1 MCKVKD
7 IEKTPSPGNSTKLRI
22 TVRLTM
28 NPRDIVP
35 DLVNHLFNGVV
46 VPAAVTSIE
55 DHGYAMEVGLEE
67 KGIRAFLPK
76 KGAVIDGEVNAPVL
90 AEGQVI
96 LCAVESGGISNKNPT
111 VRALQLNRNISA
123 VRFLEKN
130 VSPANL
136 LPGAIVDV
144 KVVSVRDL
152 GLRIQ
157 CGSAQVKYSC
167 VSIES
172 TAFKTLKTMKKK
184 IQLFNQPISSSQSIN
199 QSILV
204 YNDEVDRSQSINQ
217 STVHPFWVLFTG
229 EIFSFSR
236 GSFPDFISSITRT
249 RHRTTRK
256 ARRFLRAFSTPIPS
270 PSRPPSH
277 WRHPFGTRK
286 RGMRFPTMISTRASS
301 WPMQ

>member
-1 MCKVKD
+1 MVMCKVKD

-130 VSPANL
+130 VSPVNL

-157 CGSAQVKYSC
+157 CGSAQVKHSC
-167 VSIES
+167 FPIES
-172 TAFKTLKTMKKK
+172 TAFKTLKTISK
-184 IQLFNQPISSSQSIN
+184 IQLFNQSISSNQSNQSILVSNDEVDQSQSIN
-199 QSILV
+199 Q
-204 YNDEVDRSQSINQ
+204 R
-217 STVHPFWVLFTG
+217 F
-229 EIFSFSR
+229 IFSGLFLPEEFFR
-236 GSFPDFISSITRT
+236 FLGVRFPISS
-249 RHRTTRK
+249 H
-256 ARRFLRAFSTPIPS
+256 
-270 PSRPPSH
+270 
-277 WRHPFGTRK
+277 
-286 RGMRFPTMISTRASS
+286 
-301 WPMQ
+301 Q